1 MRKLA
6 TFLVFFWFWLAHA
19 ATQSP
24 TPAGQRLYGFEQRRQ
39 MKSATLLHGLKP
51 QSVGPSIFSCRVTDV
66 DVNPA
71 NPAEM
76 YVAYA
81 SGGLWHS
88 QSGGLSF
95 RPVFEEEAAMTI
107 GDIAVDW
114 TRNVVWVGTG
124 ENNSS
129 RSSYAGVGIYR
140 SDDGGKTWGWRGLPE
155 SHHIGRIVLHPDNPD
170 VLWVAALGA
179 LYSPNPERGVY
190 RSADGGQTW
199 QRTLFVNDTTGAI
212 DLILDPLN
220 PDVLYAATWERTRR
234 AWHFHGAGEGSGI
247 WKSTDSGV
255 TWKRMDG
262 VAAGFPSGKNAGRIG
277 LTAGVKNGRTVLYAC
292 IDNQNP
298 PAAPTAPSPASGLT
312 KDQLREMSAAVF
324 ERLSDE
330 QIADFLKSNRFP
342 EKYGVKYVREQVR
355 KGELK
360 PSALVEYLEDAN
372 ANLFSANYIGA
383 EVYRSDD
390 DGATWH
396 RTHADPIEQ
405 MNFTYGYYFSNI
417 RCAPNNPDQ
426 VYLLGFLIISSD
438 DGGKTWQNING
449 DNVHVDHHALWVN
462 PAAAGHLVNGN
473 DGGLNITWDNGKS
486 WLKCNQP
493 AVGQFYAVAVD
504 EAEPYNIY
512 GGSQDNG
519 VWYGPSTYQPGA
531 AWHQTGRYPW
541 QEIIGGDGMQIA
553 IDTRDNQ
560 TVYTGYQFGNYF
572 RYHKGTGRLK
582 RIGPTHE
589 LGERPLRFNWQTPIH
604 LSKHNQDILYMGAH
618 RLYRSMD
625 KGESWSAISPDLTQG
640 PKMGNVP
647 YGTLTSIH
655 ESPLQFGLL
664 YAGSDDG
671 MVWRSKDGGSSWTPI
686 AGGLPERLWVS
697 RIQASAHA
705 QGRVW
710 LSLNG
715 YRYDDFEA
723 YIYVSDDFGDNWR
736 TLRGLPAEP
745 VNVLREDP
753 LNPDLIYV
761 GTDHALYV
769 SLDRGDSFQIMPGL
783 PDAPVHDL
791 AVQAKAGDLI
801 VGTHG
806 RSAYKISVGP
816 LQKTRKEDLN
826 ADIAL
831 FDIASIRHSSQWG
844 KKRPYQA
851 PKDPALG
858 LTYYVAQ
865 AGEIAWIVTDAQ
877 KQVLQKGKW
886 QARRGFNQVE
896 YDLSVA
902 PEAVKK
908 IQDALSASEKK
919 QIVIEQADTGK
930 YYLPKGRY
938 IVQLEKGR
946 FQVAKEF
953 VIE

>member
-1 MRKLA
+1 
-6 TFLVFFWFWLAHA
+6 
-19 ATQSP
+19 
-24 TPAGQRLYGFEQRRQ
+24 

-51 QSVGPSIFSCRVTDV
+51 QSVGPSVFSCRVTDV

-81 SGGLWHS
+81 SGGLWYS

-95 RPVFEEEAAMTI
+95 KPLFDAEAAMTI

-114 TRNVVWVGTG
+114 KRNTVWVGTG

-129 RSSYAGVGIYR
+129 RSSYAGVGVYR
-140 SDDGGKTWGWRGLPE
+140 SDDAGKTWIWRGLPE

-190 RSADGGQTW
+190 RSADGGLTW

-212 DLILDPLN
+212 DLIVDPLN

-247 WKSTDSGV
+247 WKSIDGGQ
-255 TWKRMDG
+255 TWKRVDS
-262 VAAGFPSGKNAGRIG
+262 AATGFPSGKNAGRIG

-298 PAAPTAPSPASGLT
+298 PPAVAASAQGLT
-312 KDQLREMSAAVF
+312 KDQLRDMNADAF

-342 EKYGVKYVREQVR
+342 EKYGVKYVREQIR
-355 KGELK
+355 KGALK

-390 DGATWH
+390 GGATWR

-405 MNFTYGYYFSNI
+405 MNFSYGYYFSNI

-462 PAAAGHLVNGN
+462 PFAAGHLVNGN
-473 DGGLNITWDNGKS
+473 DGGLNISWDNGKS

-493 AVGQFYAVAVD
+493 PVGQFYAVAVD

-519 VWYGPSTYQPGA
+519 VWYGPSTYKPSA

-582 RIGPTHE
+582 RIAPTHE

-625 KGESWSAISPDLTQG
+625 KGETWTPISPDLTRG

-647 YGTLTSIH
+647 YGSLTSIH
-655 ESPLQFGLL
+655 ESPLHFGLL

-671 MVWRSKDGGSSWTPI
+671 MAWRSKDGGASWTNI
-686 AGGLPERLWVS
+686 ANGLPERLWVS

-705 QGRVW
+705 SGRVW

-715 YRYDDFEA
+715 YRYDDFNA
-723 YIYVSDDFGDNWR
+723 YIYMSEDFGDTWKI
-736 TLRGLPAEP
+736 LQGLPAEP

-753 LNPDLIYV
+753 INPDLIYV

-769 SLDRGDSFQIMPGL
+769 SLDRGNSFQIMPGM

-806 RSAYKISVGP
+806 RSAYRISVGP
-816 LQKTRKEDLN
+816 LQKTRIEDLN
-826 ADIAL
+826 AGIAL
-831 FDIASIRHSSQWG
+831 FDIPSIRHDAQWG
-844 KKRPYQA
+844 KKRPYQEA
-851 PKDPALG
+851 KDPALSVA
-858 LTYYVAQ
+858 YYVAQ
-865 AGEIAWIVTDAQ
+865 TGEVSWSVIGAQ

-902 PEAVKK
+902 PAAVRKL
-908 IQDALSASEKK
+908 QDALSASEKK
-919 QIVIEQADTGK
+919 QILIERADTGK
-930 YYLPKGRY
+930 YYAPKGRY
-938 IVQLEKGR
+938 TLQLEKDE
-946 FQVAKEF
+946 FKVAKEF
-953 VIE
+953 VVE